1 MPANSRTAWFVDQVY
16 FMYMLTSYV
25 DEWTERDYRRISR
38 RRLASMKYYMSS
50 WRLNELFVFCYSGGY
65 TEKTCW
71 LVWITK
77 VTTTKVINAVL
88 AGMRVSG
95 EIWRILAWPKKLI
108 TRRVRWTGKIRPLL
122 LSRQWNERKIEY
134 WCLTTRLC
142 QRFVMVKPITEKNSR
157 E

>member
-1 MPANSRTAWFVDQVY
+1 MLTHIMPTNSRTAWFVDRLCFTY
-16 FMYMLTSYV
+16 NV
-25 DEWTERDYRRISR
+25 DEWTDRDYRRISR
-38 RRLASMKYYMSS
+38 PRLASMKYVKLKVR
-50 WRLNELFVFCYSGGY
+50 WIFVFCYSGGY

-77 VTTTKVINAVL
+77 VTKTKVINAVL

-108 TRRVRWTGKIRPLL
+108 TRRVRWTGKIRPHL
-122 LSRQWNERKIEY
+122 LSSQWNERKIEY

-142 QRFVMVKPITEKNSR
+142 QRFCYG
-157 E
+157 